1 MKLPIIKVASGKG
14 YINHK
19 GSDITLQGWP
29 WKKGQGSGRG
39 MEFQESLTGCET
51 GSGEC
56 PDSGLPPD
64 LKHLD
69 LYSLS
74 EKYRVAGGKF
84 LLLPLVQVI
93 EGAAT

>member
-1 MKLPIIKVASGKG
+1 MALAEGVRQREG
-14 YINHK
+14 
-19 GSDITLQGWP
+19 D
-29 WKKGQGSGRG
+29 RRR
-39 MEFQESLTGCET
+39 FLTGCET

>member
-1 MKLPIIKVASGKG
+1 MALDEGV
-14 YINHK
+14 
-19 GSDITLQGWP
+19 
-29 WKKGQGSGRG
+29 GQWEGDER
-39 MEFQESLTGCET
+39 ESLTGYEM

-74 EKYRVAGGKF
+74 ENYRAACGKF